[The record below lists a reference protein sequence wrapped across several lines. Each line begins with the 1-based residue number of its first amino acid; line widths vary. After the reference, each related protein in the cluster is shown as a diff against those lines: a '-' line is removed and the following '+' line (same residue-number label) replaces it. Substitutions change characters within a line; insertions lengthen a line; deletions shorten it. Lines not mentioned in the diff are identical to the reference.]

1 LAFES
6 GRGIDYGLASAV
18 TLVIFLI
25 TGAITFFNF
34 RFTGALEDVNKN
46 V

>member
-1 LAFES
+1 M
-6 GRGIDYGLASAV
+6 DYGLASAV

-25 TGAITFFNF
+25 TGTLTFINF
-34 RFTGALEDVNKN
+34 RFTGALEEVRKN